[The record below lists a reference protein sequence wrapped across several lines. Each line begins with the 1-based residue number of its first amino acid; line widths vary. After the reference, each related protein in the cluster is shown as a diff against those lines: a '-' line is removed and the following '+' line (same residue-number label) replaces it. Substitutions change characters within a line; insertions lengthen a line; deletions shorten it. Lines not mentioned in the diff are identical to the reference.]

1 MLKICC
7 CDCTFVGINKY
18 SGVSVIKKLLS
29 SFIKSSSW
37 SETIGSIKNTKLSSD
52 WIATSRVLLAMTV
65 CIVFFA
71 TSAHAITLSDD
82 VLLAAKVVD
91 LETSEVVYQKNEK
104 LPMRPASTLKLYTFF
119 LAMKEL
125 GPDYTFKTTAYESGD
140 DLYIAF
146 SGDPTMTQDGL
157 ETVVLKVKESK
168 SHYNN
173 VYLDGEG
180 FGEELY
186 APGWNA
192 GDLKFSYAAPIS
204 QFMVEGNTVRFLQ
217 REDGAL
223 SYKQDAKYETISVSN
238 AAIESQK
245 TDLCP
250 LEMMVSG
257 VNKYKLSGCYNKKD
271 IPSQLRTSVTDPK
284 SNMVALLKAMF
295 ESNGITVNKF
305 GFAKAKTS
313 KLVAQYES
321 PKLTAIAREMLVVSD
336 NQIAEVLAKTM
347 ALKAYNM
354 PATWYRVNKFYTDKA
369 KQYFGSDVKA
379 SFGDGSGL
387 SSRNL
392 LSADFMESLVS
403 RIYNDQKMRE
413 IYLKSMPY
421 ADGIR
426 GTMRNRFKDSK
437 LREGVVAKTGT
448 LYDSSSLAGIYQSN
462 SGKDYSFS
470 IVTNNLLIP
479 IPAARDLEEKLLEE
493 ILQ

>member
-1 MLKICC
+1 M
-7 CDCTFVGINKY
+7 
-18 SGVSVIKKLLS
+18 IKRLLS
-29 SFIKSSSW
+29 YI
-37 SETIGSIKNTKLSSD
+37 
-52 WIATSRVLLAMTV
+52 LLV
-65 CIVFFA
+65 SLFG
-71 TSAHAITLSDD
+71 TSASALTLSDD

-91 LETSEVVYQKNEK
+91 LETGDVVYQKNEK

-125 GPDYTFKTTAYESGD
+125 GQDYTFKTNAYESVN
-140 DLYIAF
+140 DLYIQF
-146 SGDPTMTQDGL
+146 SGDPTLTQDGL
-157 ETVVLKVKESK
+157 ETLVLKIKEHK
-168 SHYNN
+168 SHYDN
-173 VYLDGEG
+173 VYLDGDG

-186 APGWNA
+186 APGWSA

-204 QFMVEGNTVRFLQ
+204 QFMVEGNTVRFIQ
-217 REDGAL
+217 EADGEL
-223 SYKQDAKYETISVSN
+223 RYKQDAKYETISITNTAVEEKK
-238 AAIESQK
+238 ADI
-245 TDLCP
+245 CP
-250 LEMMVSG
+250 LELLQNG
-257 VNKYKLSGCYNKKD
+257 VNKYKLSGCYSKKD
-271 IPSQLRTSVTDPK
+271 IPSQLRTSVIDPK
-284 SNMVALLKAMF
+284 DNIVKLLKAMF
-295 ESNGITVNKF
+295 ASNGLSAAKF

-313 KLVAQYES
+313 KLIAQYES
-321 PKLTAIAREMLVVSD
+321 PKLTGIVREMLVVSD
-336 NQIAEVLAKTM
+336 NQIAEALAKTM
-347 ALKAYNM
+347 ALKAYKM
-354 PATWYRVNKFYTDKA
+354 PASWYRVNKLYTDKA
-369 KQYFGSDVKA
+369 KQYFGSDVKV

-403 RIYNDQKMRE
+403 RIYNDQNMKD

-421 ADGIR
+421 ADGIK

-470 IVTNNLLIP
+470 IVTNNLLIS